1 MSLAKFLCG
10 IYFLFYFILQ
20 DSRNITDINKTNTLQ
35 NLHTIRAGTITT
47 EIISNYGVPVISSFS
62 CKLLARRHVV
72 TTMYIN
78 NNSKLLIID
87 Y

>member
-35 NLHTIRAGTITT
+35 NLHTIRAGT
-47 EIISNYGVPVISSFS
+47 SHRDNLQLWGP
-62 CKLLARRHVV
+62 LH
-72 TTMYIN
+72 
-78 NNSKLLIID
+78 
-87 Y
+87 